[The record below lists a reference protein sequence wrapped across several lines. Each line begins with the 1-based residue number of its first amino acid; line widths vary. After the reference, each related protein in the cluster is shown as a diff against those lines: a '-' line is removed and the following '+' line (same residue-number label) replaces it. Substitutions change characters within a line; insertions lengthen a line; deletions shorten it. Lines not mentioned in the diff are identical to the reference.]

1 MSEQVATG
9 TGSISRKQVA
19 WDAKSVGKCAS
30 HSAEKVYT
38 IAIFVHECSSKK
50 AHSGSFFNYVERC
63 KARSYHI
70 HVLRYRVV
78 SMARQF

>member
-9 TGSISRKQVA
+9 TESISRKQVA

-38 IAIFVHECSSKK
+38 IAIFVHECFSKK
-50 AHSGSFFNYVERC
+50 AHSGSF
-63 KARSYHI
+63 
-70 HVLRYRVV
+70 
-78 SMARQF
+78 